1 MFFVCVI
8 KLIFVNKIS
17 VELYKVG
24 GKMEGIVIQILNRF
38 GYLGIVLLIAVENIF
53 PPIPSEVILTFGGFA
68 TTISNLTVCGTIIFA
83 TVGSVVGAIILYWL
97 GSVLNEQ
104 RINKI
109 TKSKLGKILG
119 LKKED
124 IGKAYDWFNTRGKY
138 AVFFGR
144 FIPIVRS
151 LVSIP
156 AGMAKMPLLP
166 FLILTTIG
174 SLIWNTVLIL
184 LGRLAGASWGKVVGY
199 VGNYSD
205 IVIEIF
211 FVVFI
216 LCIVSSYVK
225 KRKRVI
231 YIRMKGKSH

>member
-1 MFFVCVI
+1 
-8 KLIFVNKIS
+8 
-17 VELYKVG
+17 
-24 GKMEGIVIQILNRF
+24 MEEAIIVILNRF
-38 GYLGIVLLIAVENIF
+38 GYLGIILLIAVENIF

-68 TTISNLTVCGTIIFA
+68 TTISNLSVISTILAA
-83 TVGSVVGAIILYWL
+83 TVGSVVGAFALYWL
-97 GSVLNEQ
+97 GTVLNEQ
-104 RINKI
+104 RLNKI

-184 LGRLAGASWGKVVGY
+184 LGRIAGASWGKIAGY
-199 VGNYSD
+199 VDGYSNL
-205 IVIEIF
+205 IWIIF
-211 FVVFI
+211 LLI
-216 LCIVSSYVK
+216 CIVSILISYIKRSGRVK
-225 KRKRVI
+225 IFRV
-231 YIRMKGKSH
+231 RRGNTQRR

>member
-1 MFFVCVI
+1 
-8 KLIFVNKIS
+8 
-17 VELYKVG
+17 
-24 GKMEGIVIQILNRF
+24 MEEVVIQILNSF
-38 GYLGIVLLIAVENIF
+38 GYLGVVLLIAVENIF

-83 TVGSVVGAIILYWL
+83 TVGSVAGAIILYWL
-97 GSVLNEQ
+97 GSALNEQ

-109 TKSKLGKILG
+109 TKSKLGKVLG

-199 VGNYSD
+199 VDGYSNAVWIGF
-205 IVIEIF
+205 IVI
-211 FVVFI
+211 FVI
-216 LCIVSSYVK
+216 PIIYTYIKNSGRVK
-225 KRKRVI
+225 I
-231 YIRMKGKSH
+231 IRMKRHIFFKKS